1 MLHRPTCLTQSQPH
15 GGTSWPG
22 GQEVAYWPI
31 VGALETPWTPLALVP
46 RQPHRDLGSPNC
58 SPTRTEAQEGYL
70 LMGHPTGECSTSQP
84 SHHRTRKTV
93 LLPMKCPV
101 VRQMIRNVAA
111 LVAPKHTPQTH
122 AQGPRN
128 NPANPLPLSNSE
140 VRKASA
146 MGPERA
152 ISSVSEMRT
161 LRIRAGQCTVLSQ
174 TGKETPS
181 PNLPPRSPVLK
192 VLTIL
197 CKLSISKTPAPF
209 CPRYT

>member
-1 MLHRPTCLTQSQPH
+1 MLHRPTCLTQSQLH

-46 RQPHRDLGSPNC
+46 RQPHRGLGSPNC
-58 SPTRTEAQEGYL
+58 SPTGTEAQEGYL

-111 LVAPKHTPQTH
+111 LVAPNTPPKHMPKDQEIT
-122 AQGPRN
+122 
-128 NPANPLPLSNSE
+128 LPTTSLCPIQ
-140 VRKASA
+140 KF
-146 MGPERA
+146 GKLLPWGQ
-152 ISSVSEMRT
+152 SV
-161 LRIRAGQCTVLSQ
+161 
-174 TGKETPS
+174 P
-181 PNLPPRSPVLK
+181 
-192 VLTIL
+192 
-197 CKLSISKTPAPF
+197 
-209 CPRYT
+209 